1 MPYVSVYIDLG
12 EFTDDDLIDEL
23 KDRRLNLHE
32 FSYEEEEKELIERIW
47 LKRRVGEDY
56 QKELDELIYLVMG
69 KIV

>member
-1 MPYVSVYIDLG
+1 MPYVDVYIDLDS
-12 EFTDDDLIDEL
+12 FTDDDLIDEL

-32 FSYEEEEKELIERIW
+32 FSFEEEKELIERIW